1 MDISKRPL
9 MNGWNG
15 TLHNSHATV
24 NTLTMKGCVIMPL
37 PQQNKEYTIDDIY
50 ALPDGQRAELI
61 DGQMYMMA
69 PPTRRHQ
76 RITLELST
84 IINNYIKDKGGSCE
98 VDIAPFAV
106 FLNEDDKNYVEPDIS
121 VICAPEKLTDNGC
134 TGAPDWIIEI
144 VSPGSRR
151 MDYFVKL
158 FKYRTAGVR
167 EYWIV
172 DPEKNRVTVYL
183 FDSDN
188 TEEYSFS
195 DTVKVGIYDDLEID
209 LSSINI

>member
-1 MDISKRPL
+1 
-9 MNGWNG
+9 
-15 TLHNSHATV
+15 
-24 NTLTMKGCVIMPL
+24 MPL

-121 VICAPEKLTDNGC
+121 VICASEKLTDNGC